1 MNKGFTLI
9 ELMIVVAIIG
19 ILASIAL
26 PQYQTYTL
34 RTQVGTQ
41 SAVAKHHLQAAI
53 SEYLNIYG
61 ALPTSG
67 FADLSEVGFVQ
78 TNGNDHTPT
87 SLKTAHIESVNWN
100 GNQITLTFSNS
111 HTAVPLA
118 GKTVVYTVSASS
130 NGATFIDFNSGTIS
144 KRYLPR

>member
-1 MNKGFTLI
+1 
-9 ELMIVVAIIG
+9 MIVVAIIG
-19 ILASIAL
+19 LLASIAL

-41 SAVAKHHLQAAI
+41 SAVAKHPLQAAI

-61 ALPTSG
+61 ALPATG
-67 FADLSEVGFVQ
+67 FADLSKVGFVQ
-78 TNGNDHTPT
+78 ANGNNHTIT
-87 SLKTAHIESVNWN
+87 SLKTPQIESVEWN

-111 HTAVPLA
+111 HSAAPLA
-118 GKTVVYTVSASS
+118 GKTVVYTVSANS

-144 KRYLPR
+144 KRYLPK